1 MEAGEGEIM
10 AIVKAV
16 KVKLAAGRI
25 AEFQCPKDK
34 TRAYLWCDEVKGLGI
49 IATAAGAK
57 SYFFQ
62 AKVKGKSMRLTMGD
76 VGAWSIADAQKE
88 ARRLQTVID
97 QGDDPR
103 EVKADKEAAKVAVR
117 QAKEAEAAALGLQA
131 TRESVTLGMAWPE
144 YVAARKPLWSAVHL
158 RDHEKVMQAG
168 GDIRKRSHKLT
179 EPGNLASLAAV
190 RLIDLTPELVTEWAK
205 VEAVTR
211 PTRAR
216 LALRLLRAFLFW
228 CARHP
233 TYKAIV
239 TSNAAQSKDARESL
253 GKPKA
258 KHDVLQREQ
267 LPAWF
272 AAVKQLDNP
281 VISAYLQALLLTG
294 ARRNELAALKWD
306 DVDFKWHSLTMH
318 DKVEG
323 LRVIPLTPYVESL
336 LLDLKRHND
345 TPPNVKKLNALKVAG
360 KEWEPSLFVFSSPTA
375 AKGCI
380 HDPSIAHRRACAVA
394 GLDMTLHGLRR
405 SFATL
410 CEWTETPAGIAAQI
424 QGHAPQGVREQNY
437 IRRPLDL
444 LRMWHVKIEAWI
456 LEQAE
461 IEFVPVQAG
470 LRVVAGSAA

>member
-1 MEAGEGEIM
+1 VGEAW
-10 AIVKAV
+10 A
-16 KVKLAAGRI
+16 
-25 AEFQCPKDK
+25 
-34 TRAYLWCDEVKGLGI
+34 
-49 IATAAGAK
+49 
-57 SYFFQ
+57 
-62 AKVKGKSMRLTMGD
+62 
-76 VGAWSIADAQKE
+76 
-88 ARRLQTVID
+88 
-97 QGDDPR
+97 
-103 EVKADKEAAKVAVR
+103 
-117 QAKEAEAAALGLQA
+117 
-131 TRESVTLGMAWPE
+131 E
-144 YVAARKPLWSAVHL
+144 YVEVRKSLWSAVHL
-158 RDHEKVMQAG
+158 LDHEKVMQAG
-168 GDIRKRSHKLT
+168 GEKRKRSKKLT
-179 EPGNLASLAAV
+179 EAGNLASLAKV
-190 RLIDLTPELVTEWAK
+190 RLVDITPERVTEWAK
-205 VEAVTR
+205 LEAVTR

-253 GKPKA
+253 GKA
-258 KHDVLQREQ
+258 TVKHDVLQREQ
-267 LPAWF
+267 LSAWF
-272 AAVKQLDNP
+272 DAVKKIGNP

-345 TPPNVKKLNALKVAG
+345 TPPKVKKLNALKEAG
-360 KEWEPSLFVFSSPTA
+360 KEWKPSLFVFSSPISE
-375 AKGCI
+375 KGYL
-380 HDPSIAHRRACAVA
+380 HDPSIAHRKACVVA
-394 GLDMTLHGLRR
+394 ALDMTLHGLRR

-410 CEWTETPAGIAAQI
+410 SEWTETPAGIAAQI

-456 LEQAE
+456 LNEAG
-461 IEFVPVQAG
+461 IKFVPVKAG
-470 LRVVAGSAA
+470 LKAVA